1 MNMDKITKKAHLIQS
16 KIVENYNVDV
26 SRNSTLMPCDLVL
39 VMKGIT
45 TAFKINSKRLYMT
58 KDFVPHI
65 LLTFVN
71 GRSGIFVLQN
81 L

>member
-1 MNMDKITKKAHLIQS
+1 MNMDKITKKVHLPKS

-26 SRNSTLMPCDLVL
+26 SRNSTLIPHDLVL

-45 TAFKINSKRLYMT
+45 TAFKINSKCIYMT

-65 LLTFVN
+65 LLAFVKE
-71 GRSGIFVLQN
+71 GSRIFVLEN

>member
-1 MNMDKITKKAHLIQS
+1 MKKVHLLKS

-26 SRNSTLMPCDLVL
+26 SRNSTHIAYDLVL

-45 TAFKINSKRLYMT
+45 TEFKINSKRIYMT

-65 LLTFVN
+65 LFAFPN
-71 GRSGIFVLQN
+71 EIPRIFVFEN
-81 L
+81 